1 MYMFM
6 KKNMSVTIHQTPL
19 FKLIILYFQSHLL
32 IFTSH
37 SLVFNMFHQR
47 AAPVMLVG
55 MVMTAVAA
63 VPRGS
68 MGQGVAT
75 PAPV

>member
-1 MYMFM
+1 M
-6 KKNMSVTIHQTPL
+6 
-19 FKLIILYFQSHLL
+19 
-32 IFTSH
+32 
-37 SLVFNMFHQR
+37 

-63 VPRGS
+63 VLGGS

-75 PAPV
+75 PAPVWVVQTVTQLEGPVSAPRVEQGLSVRRVWGCLYSCCMWMSVSVL

>member
-1 MYMFM
+1 M
-6 KKNMSVTIHQTPL
+6 
-19 FKLIILYFQSHLL
+19 
-32 IFTSH
+32 
-37 SLVFNMFHQR
+37 

-55 MVMTAVAA
+55 MVMTAVEA

-75 PAPV
+75 PAPVWVVQTVTQLEGPVSAPRVEQGLSVRMVWGCLYSCCMWMSVSVL

>member
-1 MYMFM
+1 M
-6 KKNMSVTIHQTPL
+6 
-19 FKLIILYFQSHLL
+19 
-32 IFTSH
+32 
-37 SLVFNMFHQR
+37 

-63 VPRGS
+63 VLGGS

-75 PAPV
+75 PAPVWVVQTVTQLEGPVSAPRVEQGLSVRTVWGCLYSCCMWMSVSVL